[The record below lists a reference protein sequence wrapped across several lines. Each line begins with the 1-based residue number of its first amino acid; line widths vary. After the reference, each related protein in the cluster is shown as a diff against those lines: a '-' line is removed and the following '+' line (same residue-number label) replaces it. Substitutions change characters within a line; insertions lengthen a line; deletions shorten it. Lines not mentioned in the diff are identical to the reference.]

1 MVVWR
6 IVDGKPGHDNQSL
19 GLINALKQKQD
30 NLICVDISAHK
41 LRFGLIQLLMKRFP
55 PGKELDPPDL
65 ILGAGH

>member
-19 GLINALKQKQD
+19 GLVNALKQKQE

-41 LRFGLIQLLMKRFP
+41 LRFGLMQLLMK
-55 PGKELDPPDL
+55 LT
-65 ILGAGH
+65 